1 MAHALA
7 VDMLAKGLTPMDM
20 VLLYA
25 WAGEAG
31 CGGLQLKAVSASL
44 LAAHFA
50 QVGLK
55 LQGPVPIAYLHR
67 PLHLYFS
74 SLNILETV
82 EIWLEAQPAARKR
95 KPLVAPPRP
104 RKFQVQMGD
113 TTTPGCP
120 VSTQPLPVD
129 PVLLPAPPAPVAAP
143 LAPTLASPPPLQAEL
158 PVTTLVPTT

>member
-1 MAHALA
+1 MAQVLA
-7 VDMLAKGLTPMDM
+7 SDMLAKGLTPTDM

-50 QVGLK
+50 TVGLK
-55 LQGPVPIAYLHR
+55 LQGPVPLAFLHR
-67 PLHLYFS
+67 PLHVYFS

-82 EIWLEAQPAARKR
+82 EMWLDAQPAARKR

-104 RKFQVQMGD
+104 RKLQVQMGD
-113 TTTPGCP
+113 TPAPGCSVP
-120 VSTQPLPVD
+120 IQPPPEGPPMLPD
-129 PVLLPAPPAPVAAP
+129 PLDPMAAP
-143 LAPTLASPPPLQAEL
+143 
-158 PVTTLVPTT
+158 